1 MYNCLSICLIYIY
14 IYMACTVN
22 LVLEVKDPKYKY
34 DKNTQAITRW
44 FQHIV
49 MWYFKPIKTN

>member
-1 MYNCLSICLIYIY
+1 MFNIYIY